1 MEGVGSSPTRN
12 VSGDG
17 KMRPEMVQKLLGIN
31 KKFYTEFAES
41 FAQTRITPQ
50 PGFSQLL
57 SYLPAP
63 CHDVVDV
70 GCGNGRFGTFLS
82 MNLPDFSYTGI
93 DFTEPLLEL
102 AGDSLGGNFIARDIS
117 QAGFLEGQGQFDL
130 AVCLATLQHIPGRP
144 NRLAVLQEMA
154 AHLSNNGRIFLSNW
168 QFTQSDRQ
176 KRKILDWSEV
186 GLKLEDVDPGDYL
199 LSWRRNGR
207 GLRYVHLV
215 DQQETA
221 WLANHADLL
230 VLNEYL
236 SDGKEGNLNL
246 YTILAKQ
253 QVDT

>member
-1 MEGVGSSPTRN
+1 
-12 VSGDG
+12 
-17 KMRPEMVQKLLGIN
+17 MRPEMVQKLLDIN
-31 KKFYTEFAES
+31 RQFYAEFAEA
-41 FAQTRITPQ
+41 FAETRSAPQ
-50 PGFSQLL
+50 PGFSKLL
-57 SYLPAP
+57 NYLPKP
-63 CHDVVDV
+63 CHEVVDV
-70 GCGNGRFGTFLS
+70 GCGNGRFGLFLS
-82 MNLPDFSYTGI
+82 RNLPDFSYTGV
-93 DFTEPLLEL
+93 DFTVSFLDM
-102 AGDSLGGNFIARDIS
+102 AGASLGGKFITRDIN
-117 QAGFLEGQGQFDL
+117 QAGFLEGQGQYDL
-130 AVCLATLQHIPGRP
+130 AVCLATLQHIPGWP

-168 QFTQSDRQ
+168 QFTKSDRQ

-221 WLANHADLL
+221 WLAKQADLHIL
-230 VLNEYL
+230 DEYL